1 MDDIR
6 LKALVALLK
15 VSDEIIIPFFEFGPD
30 HPVIGDKVNVNRYFD
45 YNFTYKIDKVPYG
58 CILTKDEI
66 LSTNWICTKIHYN
79 DHHITESFTSVD
91 KINGKKRTIHFND
104 CNNLKF
110 EVVDMPERALLILD
124 FKRGKYSLI
133 ELLKIF
139 REKNYNSTITI
150 RSIGFSVSGNDYL
163 EAMEV
168 INNEKRN

>member
-79 DHHITESFTSVD
+79 DHHITESFQ
-91 KINGKKRTIHFND
+91 
-104 CNNLKF
+104 
-110 EVVDMPERALLILD
+110 ALLCHRLGD
-124 FKRGKYSLI
+124 
-133 ELLKIF
+133 
-139 REKNYNSTITI
+139 
-150 RSIGFSVSGNDYL
+150 GFSHR
-163 EAMEV
+163 E
-168 INNEKRN
+168 NNAIYFHNIKI

>member
-15 VSDEIIIPFFEFGPD
+15 VSDEITTPFIEFGPD
-30 HPVIGDKVNVNRYFD
+30 YPVIGDMVNVNRYFD
-45 YNFTYKIDKVPYG
+45 YNFTYKINRVPYG

-66 LSTNWICTKIHYN
+66 LSTNWVCTKIHN
-79 DHHITESFTSVD
+79 NNNHITESFTSVD

-104 CNNLKF
+104 YINLKF
-110 EVVDMPERALLILD
+110 EIVDMPEKALLILD